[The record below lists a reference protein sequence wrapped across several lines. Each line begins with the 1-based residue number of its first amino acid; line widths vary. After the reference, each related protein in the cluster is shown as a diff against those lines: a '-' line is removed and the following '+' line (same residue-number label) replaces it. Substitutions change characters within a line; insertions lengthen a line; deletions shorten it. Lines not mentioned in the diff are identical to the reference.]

1 MTFTSAQSATFDR
14 LGAAF
19 HAHLIR
25 TAGAPRITDES
36 GFTTR
41 DLTVEQCT
49 QIATGA
55 VVELMAS
62 NSKEPDDLEEF
73 ERVLPLF
80 ECGCGG
86 ITATGAAMLTTS
98 LLDRVAE
105 HYERRWQEH
114 EQQGV
119 TQ

>member
-1 MTFTSAQSATFDR
+1 MNFKPIQSAAFER

-25 TAGAPRITDES
+25 TSGAPRITDES

-41 DLTVEQCT
+41 DLTVEQCA

-62 NSKEPDDLEEF
+62 NGKEPSDMGEF

-86 ITATGAAMLTTS
+86 ITTTGAAMLTTS

-105 HYERRWQEH
+105 HYERRRQE
-114 EQQGV
+114 V